1 MTSLERAT
9 EDLIQTLR
17 KMGYPESFGLLI
29 AANLRTEKMI
39 GHMIG
44 YLENAKPQSDA
55 EIADEMLAI
64 MDDRDRWTQKK
75 MSEYYNS
82 KYNEYLNS
90 SLREE

>member
-39 GHMIG
+39 GRMIG
-44 YLENAKPQSDA
+44 YLKNAKPQSDA

>member
-39 GHMIG
+39 GRMIG
-44 YLENAKPQSDA
+44 YLKNAKPQSDA
-55 EIADEMLAI
+55 ENEDEMLAI

>member
-1 MTSLERAT
+1 MTSLERKT
-9 EDLIQTLR
+9 KDLIQTLR

-39 GHMIG
+39 GRMIG
-44 YLENAKPQSDA
+44 YLKNAKPQSDA

-82 KYNEYLNS
+82 KYNEYLDS

>member
-39 GHMIG
+39 GRMIG
-44 YLENAKPQSDA
+44 YLKNAKPKSDA

>member
-29 AANLRTEKMI
+29 AASLRTEKMI
-39 GHMIG
+39 GRMIG
-44 YLENAKPQSDA
+44 YLKNAKPQSDA

>member
-39 GHMIG
+39 GRMIG
-44 YLENAKPQSDA
+44 YLKNAKPQSDA

-64 MDDRDRWTQKK
+64 M
-75 MSEYYNS
+75 
-82 KYNEYLNS
+82 
-90 SLREE
+90 

>member
-39 GHMIG
+39 GRMIG
-44 YLENAKPQSDA
+44 YLKNAKPQSDT

>member
-29 AANLRTEKMI
+29 AANLRPEKMI
-39 GHMIG
+39 GRMIG
-44 YLENAKPQSDA
+44 YLKNAKPQSDA

>member
-29 AANLRTEKMI
+29 ATNLRTEKMI
-39 GHMIG
+39 GRMIG
-44 YLENAKPQSDA
+44 YLKNAKPQSDA

>member
-9 EDLIQTLR
+9 EDLTQTLR

-39 GHMIG
+39 GRMIG
-44 YLENAKPQSDA
+44 YLKNAKPQSDA

-90 SLREE
+90 RLREE

>member
-39 GHMIG
+39 GRMIG
-44 YLENAKPQSDA
+44 YLKNAKPQSDA

-64 MDDRDRWTQKK
+64 MDDRDRWIQKK

>member
-39 GHMIG
+39 GRMIR
-44 YLENAKPQSDA
+44 YLKNAKPQSDA

>member
-17 KMGYPESFGLLI
+17 KMGYTESFGLLI

-39 GHMIG
+39 GRMIG
-44 YLENAKPQSDA
+44 YLKNAKPQSDA

>member
-39 GHMIG
+39 GRMIG
-44 YLENAKPQSDA
+44 YLKNAKPQSDA
-55 EIADEMLAI
+55 EISDEMLAI

>member
-39 GHMIG
+39 GRMIG
-44 YLENAKPQSDA
+44 YLKNAKPQSDA

-64 MDDRDRWTQKK
+64 MDDRDLWTQKK